1 MIFDGADMRQSW
13 KSWSVLFGALI
24 LACLPLTAPAAPQLA
39 QASRLDAEAR
49 QAAKAGGPLIILYS
63 RADCSFCKTIK
74 RDFLGPLA
82 VDPRYAGRVVVREVA
97 QDSNA
102 ALTDFAGRDTTH
114 ARFAAAEKIRLVP
127 VVAFYGPDGRQLH
140 EPIVGA
146 RLPDFYQS
154 YLEAAIEQST
164 RALQRKP

>member
-24 LACLPLTAPAAPQLA
+24 LACLPLTAPAAPQLV

-102 ALTDFAGRDTTH
+102 TRTNPLDSLPQLSSASTIPSAFLVDNRM
-114 ARFAAAEKIRLVP
+114 RFAFVEL
-127 VVAFYGPDGRQLH
+127 
-140 EPIVGA
+140 
-146 RLPDFYQS
+146 
-154 YLEAAIEQST
+154 
-164 RALQRKP
+164 